1 MEVLSITLEE
11 LKRYA
16 NSFRVQNQ
24 KLTQE
29 LNQIHRI
36 MNELSTIWS
45 SPAQLAYVSRFKK
58 LLPIF
63 DDYAKVVDN
72 YALYLDSTYDS
83 YQMLESKM
91 KNGANT
97 VSS

>member
-36 MNELSTIWS
+36 MNELSTIH
-45 SPAQLAYVSRFKK
+45 LTIDRFQ
-58 LLPIF
+58 I
-63 DDYAKVVDN
+63 
-72 YALYLDSTYDS
+72 S
-83 YQMLESKM
+83 
-91 KNGANT
+91 
-97 VSS
+97 